1 MDNKDSELLEK
12 IRQQFDFGPYPRVP
26 LETSPKNAP
35 QHLYIHDITT
45 PYYLRNQKVINSQ
58 NKIILDVGC
67 GTGFTTLSL
76 AMANPEA
83 KIVAFDI
90 SDKSVELA
98 RQRLEYHNCKDVEFH
113 VMPIDEISTLNL
125 EFDYINCDEVLYL
138 ISNPTEALELMKS
151 VLKPEGIIRANLHS
165 LYQRNYFFRAQK
177 LFQVMGLMENNPE
190 DMEME
195 IVVDVMTA
203 LKNNVH
209 LKTKVWQSTYEKKGE
224 REEALLANHLLQG
237 DRGFTTPDMFE
248 LLSSTYLEFIEMV
261 NWREWDLMSLFKKP
275 DDLPVFLGL
284 TLPEATR
291 EEELEMFELLNPVH
305 RLLDFWCGHPGQNQT
320 FTPVAEWTN
329 EDWQNVTVHLH
340 PQLKTPQV
348 QEELSRC
355 LKGNQVFPISQF
367 LPIAGGSPIGADVTV
382 AACLFP
388 PLLESP
394 QPVPALLQRW
404 KQLKPLNLETFE
416 PLTDDEALA
425 GLKDTL
431 TGFEDFGYL
440 LLERAA

>member
-26 LETSPKNAP
+26 LEKSPKETPNY
-35 QHLYIHDITT
+35 LYIYNITT
-45 PYYLRNQKVINSQ
+45 PYYLRNQKVIDSH

-67 GTGFTTLSL
+67 GTGFTTLGL
-76 AMANPEA
+76 IVANPEA
-83 KIVAFDI
+83 KIVGIDI
-90 SDKSVELA
+90 SEKSVELA
-98 RQRLEYHNCKDVEFH
+98 RQRLEYHNYKNVEFH
-113 VMPIDEISTLNL
+113 VMSIDEISTLNL
-125 EFDYINCDEVLYL
+125 HFDYINCDEVLYL
-138 ISNPTEALELMKS
+138 ISSPAQALQLMRS

-177 LFQVMGLMENNPE
+177 LFQIMGLMENNPE

-195 IVVDVMTA
+195 IAVDVMKA
-203 LKNNVH
+203 LKDNIY
-209 LKTKVWQSTYEKKGE
+209 LKTRVWKPFYEKKGE
-224 REEALLANHLLQG
+224 REEALLSNHLLQG
-237 DRGFTTPDMFE
+237 DRGYTISDMFA
-248 LLSSTYLEFIEMV
+248 LLEATNLEFIEMI
-261 NWREWDLMSLFKKP
+261 NGREWDLMSLFKNP

-291 EEELEMFELLNPVH
+291 QEKLEMFELLNPVH
-305 RLLDFWCGHPGQNQT
+305 RLLDFWCGHPEQGQA
-320 FTPVAEWTN
+320 FTPVSEWTN
-329 EDWQNVTVHLH
+329 EDWHNATVHLH
-340 PQLKTPQV
+340 PQLRTPQV
-348 QEELSRC
+348 QEKLSQC
-355 LKGNQVFPISQF
+355 LRGNQVFPISQL
-367 LPIAGGSPIGADVTV
+367 LPIAGGGLIGADVTV

-394 QPVPALLQRW
+394 QSVSALLQRW

-416 PLTDDEALA
+416 PLTDDEALVS
-425 GLKDTL
+425 LKDTL